1 MTLPRGRHGLPR
13 EVITHSQRER
23 LLAAVVRVTA
33 DKGYEATTI
42 ADILGEA
49 GVGRETFYEL
59 FADKR
64 DCVMAAH
71 TILVDDLEAKVRA
84 AYSVP
89 GPWADR
95 VRNALAVTLEWFS
108 NFPAAARFTLIELA
122 AVGPESRARFQADY
136 SRFIRLLD
144 DGLEDGGAR
153 PDFPQATSLAV
164 GATIARLR
172 GGRPRSHGRVAEA
185 VARTHL
191 RAARALSRRKG
202 RQGRAAPRRC
212 RYRPASAE

>member
-1 MTLPRGRHGLPR
+1 MAIAARPSRPAAGGHHTLPARAPARGGGTGHGGQGLRGNDHRRHPRRGRRGPR
-13 EVITHSQRER
+13 DLLRTVRRQTR
-23 LLAAVVRVTA
+23 L
-33 DKGYEATTI
+33 
-42 ADILGEA
+42 
-49 GVGRETFYEL
+49 
-59 FADKR
+59 R
-64 DCVMAAH
+64 DDGAH
-71 TILVDDLEAKVRA
+71 DLVDDLEAKVRA

-164 GATIARLR
+164 GATIACLR